1 VGQGGM
7 DDGLEDG
14 TRNPN
19 PVRYR
24 VMNRVQPIN
33 FFHTGSTAFLVSGRV
48 AKVAMVNS
56 ISALDEKDL
65 DD

>member
-1 VGQGGM
+1 M

-14 TRNPN
+14 TRNPE
-19 PVRYR
+19 PCEVSRHE
-24 VMNRVQPIN
+24 QGSAIN